1 MSWVVNVVN
10 SQATGKYWIS
20 QTMQRMTLLA
30 RRRRWWTVQKS
41 DRSLTRW
48 SLGCNKSRMSV
59 THAGARRRDIRWVW
73 GMPSSGAVTGEA
85 LTSVTKPQ
93 VTNFIASESYS
104 YLCVCFFG
112 KYEECWYCFVVM
124 FVSFIALTLLICEDG
139 EFWSTEIFCIFCN
152 LMFLVKVEH
161 GQQDAPMKVK
171 FTAEEHIMV
180 SLLHTEFP
188 VDVRVV
194 VGAFRIPIFGHICSF
209 WLCMGDGSF
218 WLGTAWKIWSP
229 NSKFGMYNYS
239 ASFSVARVA
248 YNFWFVLCIMSI

>member
-1 MSWVVNVVN
+1 
-10 SQATGKYWIS
+10 
-20 QTMQRMTLLA
+20 
-30 RRRRWWTVQKS
+30 
-41 DRSLTRW
+41 
-48 SLGCNKSRMSV
+48 
-59 THAGARRRDIRWVW
+59 
-73 GMPSSGAVTGEA
+73 
-85 LTSVTKPQ
+85 
-93 VTNFIASESYS
+93 
-104 YLCVCFFG
+104 
-112 KYEECWYCFVVM
+112 M

-218 WLGTAWKIWSP
+218 WLGTA
-229 NSKFGMYNYS
+229 
-239 ASFSVARVA
+239 
-248 YNFWFVLCIMSI
+248 